1 MERAHPGPWREGDG
15 GAVTTRRVAIYGGS
29 FDPPHL
35 GHVLSV
41 AWTLCAA
48 EVDAVWVIPTWQ
60 HAFDKEHG
68 APFEERMSMC
78 ELAFSIFGGV
88 EVSDIERR
96 LGGVSRTLNTL
107 DALEREHPNTV
118 FRLLIGADVL
128 PTTDR
133 WHQWDEVVKVAPPL
147 VIGRQGSPV
156 PEGCPISI
164 PNINSTDIRAWLAN
178 AGNVAGLVPASVI
191 EHIRSRGLYQ
201 GEG

>member
-1 MERAHPGPWREGDG
+1 M
-15 GAVTTRRVAIYGGS
+15 YGGS

-41 AWTLCAA
+41 AWTLSAA
-48 EVDAVWVIPTWQ
+48 DVDAVWVIPTWK
-60 HAFDKEHG
+60 HPFDKDHG
-68 APFEERMSMC
+68 ASFEERLSMC
-78 ELAFSIFGGV
+78 ELAFSVFQSV
-88 EVSDIERR
+88 EVSDVERR
-96 LGGVSRTLNTL
+96 MGGVSRTLDTL
-107 DALEREHPNTV
+107 EALESAHPDTV

-133 WHQWDEVVKVAPPL
+133 WYRWDEVVKMAPPI

-156 PEGCPISI
+156 PDGCPISI
-164 PNINSTDIRAWLAN
+164 PNINSTDIRAGLAN
-178 AGNVAGLVPASVI
+178 AGDTTGVVPASVI